1 MLTSDTIIHFKRNPV
16 NSITKVPASYV
27 VLQVHYLLVSYLSSV
42 DIVQPPQGLRTT
54 HKHINICLIC
64 LLHHLSHWCC
74 ITREGLGAY
83 YISSRLAWHLLNSGL
98 TLHGLPIK
106 IVQRIFTVMRICVYW
121 FVLYVEML
129 SFMRLHNRPL
139 MHVTVIFVESVG
151 SSSCEL
157 K

>member
-1 MLTSDTIIHFKRNPV
+1 MLTSDTIIHFKRNAV

-106 IVQRIFTVMRICVYW
+106 IVQRIFTRNAYLRLLICSVC
-121 FVLYVEML
+121 
-129 SFMRLHNRPL
+129 RDAILHAPAQPAPYACYSNL
-139 MHVTVIFVESVG
+139 CGISG
-151 SSSCEL
+151 II
-157 K
+157 